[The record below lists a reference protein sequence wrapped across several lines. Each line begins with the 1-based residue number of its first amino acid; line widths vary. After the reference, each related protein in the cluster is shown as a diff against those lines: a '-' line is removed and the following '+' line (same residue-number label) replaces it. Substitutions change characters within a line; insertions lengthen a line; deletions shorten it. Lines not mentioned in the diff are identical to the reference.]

1 MPRIPTRLMVLLAKL
16 MVATALWAG
25 GASLVSAQ
33 QRESAPPPKLP
44 VQHPSETKLNEQ
56 QLRGAGLFIQRCAL
70 CHLAKTFGQG
80 GNKYCCVASLGPNL
94 GGLYKD
100 LTPTQEKAMRQ
111 FILNGGPAWKY
122 ALEPKEIDDIVA
134 YLKTLE

>member
-1 MPRIPTRLMVLLAKL
+1 MG
-16 MVATALWAG
+16 AG
-25 GASLVSAQ
+25 RVSAQ
-33 QRESAPPPKLP
+33 QSESSPPQKLP
-44 VQHPSETKLNEQ
+44 VQHSSGVRLTEQ
-56 QLRGAGLFIQRCAL
+56 QTRGAGLFIQRCAL

-80 GNKYCCVASLGPNL
+80 GNKYCCVSSLGPNL

-111 FILNGGPAWKY
+111 FILNGGPTYMPAWKY